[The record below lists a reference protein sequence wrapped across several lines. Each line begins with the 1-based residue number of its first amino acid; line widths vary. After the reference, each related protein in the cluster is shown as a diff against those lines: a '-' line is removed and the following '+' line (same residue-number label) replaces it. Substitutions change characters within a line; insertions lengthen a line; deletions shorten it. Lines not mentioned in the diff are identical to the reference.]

1 MKIGVLIECG
11 GAHERFAIERL
22 RTATGEVFA
31 TEFLVVIVVA
41 AVTPETV
48 GVPVS
53 PFRCIGCHG
62 CGGNHVT
69 TVVMVES
76 IVIAM
81 DTVGCGMLIGDTH
94 VVLLR
99 G

>member
-11 GAHERFAIERL
+11 RAHERFAIERL
-22 RTATGEVFA
+22 GTATGEVFA

-53 PFRCIGCHG
+53 PFRCIGG
-62 CGGNHVT
+62 CGGNYVT
-69 TVVMVES
+69 TVVMVIT

-81 DTVGCGMLIGDTH
+81 DTIWRCGMLIGDH
-94 VVLLR
+94 VVLLLR